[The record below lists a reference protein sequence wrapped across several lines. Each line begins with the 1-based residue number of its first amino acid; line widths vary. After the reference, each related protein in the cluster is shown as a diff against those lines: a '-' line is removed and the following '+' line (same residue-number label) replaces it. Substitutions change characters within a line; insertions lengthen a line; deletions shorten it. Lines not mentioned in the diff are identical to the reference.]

1 MKAVE
6 PEDRLQV
13 FLFLVSR
20 RFSPLAVLRTARKIT
35 HSFFDR
41 PLYSFPESLVYWVEE
56 YWPVGN
62 CFPMSLRERVARNLR
77 RLRHDR
83 SMSQEELAY
92 RAKINRNYVGM
103 LEREEYAVSID
114 TLEKLSIALDVD
126 PVEFFRDDG

>member
-1 MKAVE
+1 
-6 PEDRLQV
+6 
-13 FLFLVSR
+13 
-20 RFSPLAVLRTARKIT
+20 
-35 HSFFDR
+35 
-41 PLYSFPESLVYWVEE
+41 
-56 YWPVGN
+56 
-62 CFPMSLRERVARNLR
+62 MSLRERVARNLR